1 MTQVGLTALFA
12 IVLSGAVCS
21 CAKWLAPSKRYN
33 ADGAPLGL
41 PYAGL
46 AFALAFAS
54 SLLAVVR
61 DDWRATAAA
70 VAYATLFAFLA
81 GAVSERLPVTVGRPL
96 RTVAL
101 AVGAVFV
108 VTHGIVITHA
118 KLPFGSVLALGHGGP
133 WLTGGWVFLVALLVT
148 LSSRGEALVP
158 GIAVFS
164 SFTLCCVAWIAG
176 SAAISASQA
185 GLLGLSAAGAALPVL
200 RFCNPPS
207 VIRFGMGGGM
217 AVGLAVGCVSAMG
230 AVKHSAF
237 LAVATPVL
245 CLGAPLLG
253 AAMTLAANRG
263 RTLGTVLLEAER
275 VSFVG
280 VLVRRGMTARQAVAF
295 LLAWHV
301 YLCFIAILL
310 AIGIRQSWMLK
321 SILLL
326 VLGGTGLLA
335 FGLTF
340 QIVYGW
346 RTEAAA
352 GAIDAINLLGV
363 RIDRTSFRDAVDRV
377 MLWSE
382 RSTLHHVVT
391 ADATLVDRASREPA
405 LREVLAKAALVTPD
419 GAGVLFSAR
428 VLGAPFDERVSG
440 VDLVDRVCA
449 EAAERGVP
457 IYLLGA
463 EPGVA
468 REAGERLRVR
478 RPHLRIAGVRHGY
491 FEPDEEPAVVDEIA
505 GSGARIA
512 LVGLGVPRQEEF
524 IDRNRDWLGVGV
536 AIGVGGTF
544 DVLSGK
550 IRRAP
555 EWMQRVGLEWLWRAA
570 KDPKRLPRLI
580 ALPRFVLR
588 VMVHTIRSR
597 RREGGR
603 IGG

>member
-1 MTQVGLTALFA
+1 MLLAVA
-12 IVLSGAVCS
+12 LSGAVCA
-21 CAKWLAPSKRYN
+21 CAKWLPPSKRYN
-33 ADGAPLGL
+33 ADGAPLGF
-41 PYAGL
+41 PAAGL
-46 AFALAFAS
+46 ALALALAA

-61 DDWRATAAA
+61 GEWQETAAA
-70 VAYATLFAFLA
+70 IAYAVLFVFAV
-81 GAVSERLPVTVGRPL
+81 GAISERLPVAVARPL

-101 AVGAVFV
+101 AVAAVFV
-108 VTHGIVITHA
+108 VVQGVVVGHV
-118 KLPFGSVLALGHGGP
+118 KLPFGPVLTLGHGGP

-148 LSSRGEALVP
+148 LSTRGEALVP

-164 SFTLCCVAWIAG
+164 SLTLCAVAGIAG
-176 SAAISASQA
+176 DAAVSAPHAA
-185 GLLGLSAAGAALPVL
+185 LLGLATAAAALPVL
-200 RFCNPPS
+200 VASSLPS
-207 VIRFGMGGGM
+207 LIRFGMGGGM
-217 AVGLAVGCVSAMG
+217 AAGLALGCVSALG

-237 LAVATPVL
+237 LAVVVPAL

-301 YLCFIAILL
+301 YLCVIAVLL

-321 SILLL
+321 SVILL
-326 VLGGTGLLA
+326 VLGGSGVLA

-346 RTEAAA
+346 RSEAAA
-352 GAIDAINLLGV
+352 GAIDHIDLLGIRV
-363 RIDRTSFRDAVDRV
+363 DRTSFRDAVDRV
-377 MLWSE
+377 MMWSE
-382 RSTLHHVVT
+382 RGTLHHVVT
-391 ADATLVDRASREPA
+391 ADATLVDRASRDPA
-405 LREVLAKAALVTPD
+405 LREIIGKASLVTPD

-428 VLGAPFDERVSG
+428 VLGAPFPERVSG
-440 VDLVDRVCA
+440 VDLVGQVCA
-449 EAAERGVP
+449 EAATRGIP

-478 RPHLRIAGVRHGY
+478 WPHLKIAGVRHGY

-512 LVGLGVPRQEEF
+512 LVGLGVPRQEAF
-524 IDRNRDWLGVGV
+524 IDHNREWLGVGV

-555 EWMQRVGLEWLWRAA
+555 EWMQRMGLEWLWRAA
-570 KDPKRLPRLI
+570 KDPKRFPRLI

-588 VMVHTIRSR
+588 VMLHTIRSR
-597 RREGGR
+597 RPEGGR